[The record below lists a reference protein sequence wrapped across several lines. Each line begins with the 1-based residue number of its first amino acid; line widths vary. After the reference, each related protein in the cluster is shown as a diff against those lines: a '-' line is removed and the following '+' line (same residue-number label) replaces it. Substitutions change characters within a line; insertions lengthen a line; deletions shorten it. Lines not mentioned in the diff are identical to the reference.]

1 MLLIPKTG
9 VLKTRYS
16 KDTSI
21 ICQKGKGRKRA
32 FEIIASLAMLGP
44 STTSEM
50 EEFVLKSN
58 YYRNKPER
66 KNTLRDEY
74 NRIIKDRF
82 ELKSGKKKLGKRF
95 PGLIENHYV
104 VKTKSKLIVK
114 KKTDTYFLTLKG
126 CFFVLG
132 FDLSDV
138 QLVGFIR
145 NASRNH
151 LFFNF
156 LKLVHEKI
164 SLEFVK
170 DVFLFPIKDLIER
183 KRIDLDD
190 EMYLNFGI
198 VADIIGITLYE
209 RRKFLFV
216 SVKNFWNDSRFK
228 QIEELRKMIIYDQNP
243 REYWYESVV
252 EFFYNNDDSLEF
264 YDDFSENRFEMSLF
278 NKVMYQLLR
287 GYHEAVPEDIP
298 MKSGFV
304 LPRSKRI

>member
-1 MLLIPKTG
+1 MLLIPETG
-9 VLKTRYS
+9 VLKTDYS

-21 ICQKGKGRKRA
+21 ICGKGKGRKRA
-32 FEIIASLAMLGP
+32 FEIMASLTLLGP
-44 STTSEM
+44 STTSEVG
-50 EEFVLKSN
+50 EFVLKSN
-58 YYRNKPER
+58 YYQNKPER

-74 NRIIKDRF
+74 SRIIKNRF
-82 ELKSGKKKLGKRF
+82 EGKTGKKKTGKIF
-95 PGLIENHYV
+95 PGLVENHYV
-104 VKTKSKLIVK
+104 IQTGTKIVVKTK
-114 KKTDTYFLTLKG
+114 TPMYFLTLKG

-132 FDLSDV
+132 FDLNDE
-138 QLVGFIR
+138 QLLLFIK
-145 NASRNH
+145 NAARNH

-183 KRIDLDD
+183 KRIVLDD

-198 VADIIGITLYE
+198 VADTIGITLYE
-209 RRKFLFV
+209 KRKFLFV
-216 SVKNFWNDSRFK
+216 EVKNFWNDPRFK

-252 EFFYNNDDSLEF
+252 EFFYNNDDSLDF
-264 YDDFSENRFEMSLF
+264 YDEFSENRFEMSLF
-278 NKVMYQLLR
+278 NKVMYQLLH